1 MRSGCAYGRLFRSS
15 AFTNEKIAVFAPTE
29 RASVSTTV
37 RVRSEEHTLNSSHG
51 YISYAVFCL
60 KKKRRLFHRPCKRS
74 YRLRRRHQPHQG
86 KKPLLQRHKF
96 HHKIRIRP
104 NPLVISNRIQRRSP
118 APVG

>member
-60 KKKRRLFHRPCKRS
+60 KKKNKQRPQHDFLESRPPKERDVKGDVRARQAARQRQRDRSHRPRQHDAD
-74 YRLRRRHQPHQG
+74 RGGHAGAVRAMR
-86 KKPLLQRHKF
+86 
-96 HHKIRIRP
+96 
-104 NPLVISNRIQRRSP
+104 
-118 APVG
+118 